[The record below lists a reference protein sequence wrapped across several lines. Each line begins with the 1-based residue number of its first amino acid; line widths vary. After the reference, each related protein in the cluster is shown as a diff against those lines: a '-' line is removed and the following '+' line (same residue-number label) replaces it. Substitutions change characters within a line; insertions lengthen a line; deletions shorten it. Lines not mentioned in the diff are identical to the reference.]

1 MFRKVT
7 SLILML
13 VFVISMSGCTTM
25 LTPEQKMAKS
35 TPEQE
40 TAKPTPEQE
49 VVKYVGNFDYT
60 PDSQGSPGSAGVTFA
75 IEDFHYAAS
84 NVPSEIWIREL
95 VAIKKADSGK
105 LLWFLFPQF
114 DNLIKA
120 SKDDLSKILVAKG
133 FGIRGPFDSYDLI
146 PYSDKKA
153 IDLHLV
159 PTLELSFKLK
169 DEKWTEMN
177 YITGNVEVNGKIIL
191 ALKEIA
197 TGELMWTKS
206 IPLEKI
212 EFSYSVRSPYNVER
226 KFDLIMNDAA
236 KGIERQY
243 PGLMATISKLID
255 PEEMRIIKKQCQE
268 LKSKKGY

>member
-75 IEDFHYAAS
+75 IGDFKYAAS
-84 NVPSEIWIREL
+84 NVPSELWKQEL
-95 VAIKKADSGK
+95 VLIKKADNGM
-105 LLWFLFPQF
+105 LLWPSFPQF

-120 SKDDLSKILVAKG
+120 SKDDLSKILMAKG

-153 IDLHLV
+153 IDLYLI

-169 DEKWTEMN
+169 DEKWTEI
-177 YITGNVEVNGKIIL
+177 YYDTGNVEVNGKIIL
-191 ALKEIA
+191 ALKEIV

-212 EFSYSVRSPYNVER
+212 EFSYSIRSPYSVER
-226 KFDLIMNDAA
+226 KFDLIMNDAV

-268 LKSKKGY
+268 LKNKK